1 MNIRAIFCSAS
12 LAALITP
19 AQTAVAQQGVT
30 VGALTCEVSGG
41 LGLIVTS
48 SKEMNCVFTS
58 AAGREPYYGTIRKFG
73 LDIGATDQGI
83 LAWEVFAP
91 SAGPK
96 PGALAGD
103 YAGVDA
109 SATIGA
115 GGWCER
121 ARRRLWPLVH
131 VAALVD
137 SSADRACSRR
147 WRRVDDASPR
157 AMNSGGTRR
166 RRRNGPGPCWPKIG
180 DRTRWR
186 RCAASSSE
194 IGP

>member
-1 MNIRAIFCSAS
+1 
-12 LAALITP
+12 LITP

-30 VGALTCEVSGG
+30 VGALTCEVSAG

-58 AAGREPYYGTIRKFG
+58 PAGREPYYGTIRKFG

-96 PGALAGD
+96 RGALAGD

-115 GGWCER
+115 GAG
-121 ARRRLWPLVH
+121 AN
-131 VAALVD
+131 ALVGGSG
-137 SSADRACSRR
+137 SSFTLQPLSIQAQTGLALAAG
-147 WRRVDDASPR
+147 VASMTLR
-157 AMNSGGTRR
+157 
-166 RRRNGPGPCWPKIG
+166 PGP
-180 DRTRWR
+180 
-186 RCAASSSE
+186 
-194 IGP
+194 

>member
-1 MNIRAIFCSAS
+1 MNIRAMFCAAS

-30 VGALTCEVSGG
+30 VGALTCEVSAG

-58 AAGREPYYGTIRKFG
+58 PAGREPYYGTIRKFG

-96 PGALAGD
+96 RGALAGE

-115 GGWCER
+115 GAG
-121 ARRRLWPLVH
+121 AN
-131 VAALVD
+131 ALVGGSG
-137 SSADRACSRR
+137 SSFTLQPLSIQAQTGLALAAG
-147 WRRVDDASPR
+147 VASMTLR
-157 AMNSGGTRR
+157 
-166 RRRNGPGPCWPKIG
+166 PGP
-180 DRTRWR
+180 
-186 RCAASSSE
+186 
-194 IGP
+194 